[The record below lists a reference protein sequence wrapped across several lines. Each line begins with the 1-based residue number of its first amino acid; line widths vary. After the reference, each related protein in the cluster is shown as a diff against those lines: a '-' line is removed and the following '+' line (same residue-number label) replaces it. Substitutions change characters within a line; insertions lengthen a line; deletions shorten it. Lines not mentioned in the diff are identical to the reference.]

1 VICKNFRA
9 TSFDQVHK
17 VANCSNCTRNTNPS
31 SGTVPGDW
39 CKNFAGK
46 KGREKRV
53 REKRVR
59 EKRVPKTI
67 DRRPKTPRKII

>member
-1 VICKNFRA
+1 MICKNFRA

-53 REKRVR
+53 REKRV
-59 EKRVPKTI
+59 PKTI